1 MKYGKWYHAAPSFL
15 NLNIDANICNRAS
28 MFRSLE
34 ENAAIVSSINLEKI
48 KEFSGI
54 EIEEIVFAGGAS
66 RGDLWSQILADVTGY
81 RVKIPKVTEAT
92 ALGAAM
98 AAGVGCGIYK
108 DLVSAAQELVVWD
121 KTYEPNLENKKIYDA
136 IKIKWQKAYETQLKL
151 VDENITTSMW
161 KAPGL

>member
-1 MKYGKWYHAAPSFL
+1 
-15 NLNIDANICNRAS
+15 
-28 MFRSLE
+28 
-34 ENAAIVSSINLEKI
+34 
-48 KEFSGI
+48 
-54 EIEEIVFAGGAS
+54 
-66 RGDLWSQILADVTGY
+66 
-81 RVKIPKVTEAT
+81 
-92 ALGAAM
+92 M

-121 KTYEPNLENKKIYDA
+121 KTYEPNMLNKKIYDA